1 MNCSTIIGIRVNE
14 RSEAAPKVQELLTQ
28 NGCLIKT
35 RLGLHEGCAE
45 NGLILLQVCGEPDN
59 ILKLEQN
66 LRSIPTVKVSSM
78 SI

>member
-1 MNCSTIIGIRVNE
+1 MNCSTIIGIRVSE
-14 RSEAAPKVQELLTQ
+14 RSTAALAVQELLTQ

-35 RLGLHEGCAE
+35 RLGLHEGCTE
-45 NGLILLQVCGEPDN
+45 HGLILLQVCGEPED
-59 ILKLEQN
+59 ILQLEQH